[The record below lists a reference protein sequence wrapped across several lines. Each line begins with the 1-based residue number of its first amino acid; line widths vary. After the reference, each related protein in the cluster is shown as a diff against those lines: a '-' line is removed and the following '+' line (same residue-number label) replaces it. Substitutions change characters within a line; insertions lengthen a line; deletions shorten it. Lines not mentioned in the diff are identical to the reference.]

1 MEIKLEDK
9 PKYNMRKDTTM
20 NKNIKKTSVAFI
32 FTALLMLTVSSAQA
46 TESIW
51 FSGQEQY
58 APAANYL
65 NDGSCYSAAHNSE
78 NIFLATAGSMKKE
91 AKAGTCSLTD
101 ISSHNIWLQTNN
113 P

>member
-1 MEIKLEDK
+1 
-9 PKYNMRKDTTM
+9 
-20 NKNIKKTSVAFI
+20 
-32 FTALLMLTVSSAQA
+32 MLTVSSAQA

-78 NIFLATAGSMKKE
+78 NIYLATAGRLEKE
-91 AKAGTCSLTD
+91 AKATTCSLTD
-101 ISSHNIWLQTNN
+101 ISSRNIWFQTNN